1 MAEVSTPTRERI
13 VIEAMRLFAQ
23 RGFRGTSVSQIE
35 AAAGLSPGSGGLYH
49 HFSSKD
55 AVLAEGVSRHLA
67 RLDALREIRQVFAGI
82 GDVKS
87 QLAITARYYLAELD
101 SQADLLRLLVAE
113 ARRKPDLLTSAVDH
127 LVARTYEDFADW
139 LAQVAPQAPGERVRA
154 VSAIGLGALL
164 ASRLTRDVLGTASL
178 DVSDEI
184 LLATWTEMMA
194 GTLENTERPKQAGR
208 KRDRH
213 GTAREPARSSAG
225 NARAGRRPA

>member
-1 MAEVSTPTRERI
+1 VAEVSTPTRERI
-13 VIEAMRLFAQ
+13 VIEAMRLFAE

-55 AVLAEGVSRHLA
+55 AVLAEGVARHLA
-67 RLDALREIRQVFAGI
+67 RLDALRDIRQVFAGI
-82 GDVKS
+82 GDIES

-127 LVARTYEDFADW
+127 LVARTYEDFAEW
-139 LAQVAPQAPGERVRA
+139 LGHAAPQAPRERVRA

-164 ASRLTRDVLGTASL
+164 ASRLTRDVLGVGSSG
-178 DVSDEI
+178 VSDEI
-184 LLATWTEMMA
+184 FVATWAEMMA
-194 GTLENTERPKQAGR
+194 RALDDAGRPKPGR
-208 KRDRH
+208 KE
-213 GTAREPARSSAG
+213 T
-225 NARAGRRPA
+225 

>member
-13 VIEAMRLFAQ
+13 VTEAMRLFAQ

>member
-13 VIEAMRLFAQ
+13 VIEAMRLFAE

-55 AVLAEGVSRHLA
+55 AVLAEGVARHLA
-67 RLDALREIRQVFAGI
+67 RLDALRDIRQVFAGI
-82 GDVKS
+82 GDIQS

-127 LVARTYEDFADW
+127 LVARTYEEFGEW
-139 LAQVAPQAPGERVRA
+139 LGQAAPQAPRERVRA

-164 ASRLTRDVLGTASL
+164 ASRLTRDVLGVGSSG
-178 DVSDEI
+178 VSDEI
-184 LLATWTEMMA
+184 FVATWAEMMA
-194 GTLENTERPKQAGR
+194 RALEDAGRPKPGR
-208 KRDRH
+208 KE
-213 GTAREPARSSAG
+213 T
-225 NARAGRRPA
+225 

>member
-1 MAEVSTPTRERI
+1 VAEVSTPTRERI

-55 AVLAEGVSRHLA
+55 AVLAEGVARHLA
-67 RLDALREIRQVFAGI
+67 RLDALRDIRQVFAGI
-82 GDVKS
+82 GDIES

-127 LVARTYEDFADW
+127 LVARTYEDFAEW
-139 LAQVAPQAPGERVRA
+139 LGQAAPQAPRERVRA

-164 ASRLTRDVLGTASL
+164 ASRLTRDVLGVGSSG
-178 DVSDEI
+178 VSDEI
-184 LLATWTEMMA
+184 FVATWAEMMA
-194 GTLENTERPKQAGR
+194 RALDDAGRPKPGR
-208 KRDRH
+208 KE
-213 GTAREPARSSAG
+213 T
-225 NARAGRRPA
+225 

>member
-1 MAEVSTPTRERI
+1 VADVSTPTRERI

-67 RLDALREIRQVFAGI
+67 RLDALRDIRQVFAGI

-127 LVARTYEDFADW
+127 LVARTYEDFAEW
-139 LAQVAPQAPGERVRA
+139 LGLAAPQAPRERVRA

-164 ASRLTRDVLGTASL
+164 ASRLTRDVLGTGSPG
-178 DVSDEI
+178 VSDET
-184 LLATWTEMMA
+184 LVATWTEMMA
-194 GTLENTERPKQAGR
+194 RTLEDAGRPKPGR
-208 KRDRH
+208 KQ
-213 GTAREPARSSAG
+213 T
-225 NARAGRRPA
+225 

>member
-1 MAEVSTPTRERI
+1 VADVSTPTRERI

-55 AVLAEGVSRHLA
+55 AVLAEGVARHLA
-67 RLDALREIRQVFAGI
+67 RLDALRDIRQVFAGI
-82 GDVKS
+82 GDTES

-127 LVARTYEDFADW
+127 LVARTYEDFAEW
-139 LAQVAPQAPGERVRA
+139 LGQAAPQAPRERVRA
-154 VSAIGLGALL
+154 VAAIGLGALL
-164 ASRLTRDVLGTASL
+164 ASRLTRDVLGTGSPA
-178 DVSDEI
+178 VSDEV
-184 LLATWTEMMA
+184 LVATWTEMMA
-194 GTLENTERPKQAGR
+194 RALDDTGR
-208 KRDRH
+208 E
-213 GTAREPARSSAG
+213 T
-225 NARAGRRPA
+225 